1 MDFRYQRCG
10 VGRELVQWG
19 LRAAKE
25 KKLWVGTEA
34 SPKGLGL
41 YLKLGFEQVGWFTVA
56 VQGVENRT
64 PVLRLHA

>member
-10 VGRELVQWG
+10 VGTQLVQWG
-19 LRAAKE
+19 LGTAKE

-34 SPKGLGL
+34 SPRGLGL

-56 VQGVENRT
+56 VQGVEIRI
-64 PVLRLHA
+64 PVLRLST